1 MEKIQFDKLTLIEN
15 LITATVGNINS
26 KDSLL
31 DLPETKVLLDFFKIS
46 FEELVILAILI
57 DGGIRQEEL
66 GINAFLEHFSGG
78 LSSLKTIND
87 SLNGLITKGYVIS
100 TTTNRLS
107 KTLIKQTSA
116 FRISACQ

>member
-1 MEKIQFDKLTLIEN
+1 MEEIQFDKLTLIEN
-15 LITATVGNINS
+15 LISATFGNTNS

-31 DLPETKVLLDFFKIS
+31 DLQETKTLLNFFKIS

-66 GINAFLEHFSGG
+66 GINSFLDHFSGG

-87 SLNGLITKGYVIS
+87 SLNGLIAK
-100 TTTNRLS
+100 
-107 KTLIKQTSA
+107 
-116 FRISACQ
+116 